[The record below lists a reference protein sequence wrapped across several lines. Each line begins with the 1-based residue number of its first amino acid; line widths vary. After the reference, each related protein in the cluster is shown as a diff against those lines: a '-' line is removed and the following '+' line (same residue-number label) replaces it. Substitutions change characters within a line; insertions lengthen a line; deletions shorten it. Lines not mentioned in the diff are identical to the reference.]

1 MSEYQ
6 FHKKYTQKLNETLH
20 ILTIH
25 NFTNTRCFEI
35 RMMRSLCLWHH
46 SQKIRNPQNKKFF
59 WVHTRIFFECTT
71 TL

>member
-35 RMMRSLCLWHH
+35 RM
-46 SQKIRNPQNKKFF
+46 
-59 WVHTRIFFECTT
+59 
-71 TL
+71 